1 MASGFTASG
10 FTASGFTASGF
21 TASGFTASGFF
32 IGVEVGVNILFSKR
46 KDENI
51 WL

>member
-1 MASGFTASG
+1 M
-10 FTASGFTASGF
+10 
-21 TASGFTASGFF
+21 ASGFTASGFF
-32 IGVEVGVNILFSKR
+32 IGVGVEVDILFSKR